1 MFGTL
6 EYFRTFVAMNRIV
19 SAAALLLSILPCS
32 AIVPD
37 APAFINQH
45 ANTVQGSLPRFEASL
60 KALENGKDT
69 TLRILHIGDSHI
81 QAEFVTDEVRRLLQ
95 ERYGNAGRGLM
106 PALRLAGT
114 NQSYG
119 YALTCDHKPD
129 IQTRLLKTPWPAAPG
144 ITGISVICNE
154 PATYSIKN
162 EDQPFCSLDIF
173 TGSGVQ
179 HRSFSQPTDTAAF
192 NLGAGEALYG
202 VYAVNGKPGVI
213 YSAIGNNG
221 ACFADY
227 NKVDRFTEQTAF
239 FRPDLIILSMGTN
252 EGFSKMTDEAIR
264 YSVINLAGDLRA
276 ANPDAEMLIL
286 LPMECH
292 INDNRFLKQL
302 KPDYRIN
309 NRVKEARDII
319 KATAREEGIP
329 VWDFFD
335 IAGGDGA
342 SAQWIDA
349 GLMNP
354 RDHIHLLK
362 SGYELQARLLFDALT
377 N

>member
-1 MFGTL
+1 
-6 EYFRTFVAMNRIV
+6 MNRIV
-19 SAAALLLSILPCS
+19 AAAALLLSILPCG
-32 AIVPD
+32 ARVTPT
-37 APAFINQH
+37 PAFINRE
-45 ANTVQGSLPRFEASL
+45 ANTIEGSLPRLKASL
-60 KALENGKDT
+60 TALENGKDT

-81 QAEFVTDEVRRLLQ
+81 QAEFVTDELRRLLQ
-95 ERYGNAGRGLM
+95 ERYGNAGRGMM

-114 NQSYG
+114 NQSHG

-129 IQTRLLKTPWPAAPG
+129 VQTRLLKTPWPAAPG
-144 ITGISVICNE
+144 ITGISVICNG
-154 PATYSIKN
+154 PANYSIKN
-162 EDQPFCSLDIF
+162 DGQPFCSLDIF
-173 TGSGVQ
+173 TGSGIE
-179 HRSFSQPTDTAAF
+179 HRTFAQPTDTAAF
-192 NLGAGEALYG
+192 ALGAGEAFYG

-227 NKVDRFTEQTAF
+227 NKVDRFAEQTAF

-264 YSVINLAGDLRA
+264 YSVVNLAGDLQA
-276 ANPDAEMLIL
+276 ANPGAEMLIL

-292 INDNRFLKQL
+292 INGNRFLKQL
-302 KPDYRIN
+302 EPDYSVN
-309 NRVKEARDII
+309 SRVKEARDII
-319 KATAREEGIP
+319 GATAREMGIP
-329 VWDFFD
+329 VWDFYTV
-335 IAGGDGA
+335 AGGDGA
-342 SAQWIDA
+342 SDRWIEA

-362 SGYELQARLLFDALT
+362 PGYELQARLLYDALT